1 MLSNSERDC
10 LKGTVFFGALPD
22 DTFDRI
28 TANAVVTSHP
38 QGGTVCREGEE
49 AMSVFCVAEGIV
61 KLTVASRS
69 GQDVVVDIFQT
80 GDSFAEALAFRNVR
94 YPVSAV
100 AVVDSRVIAV
110 PKDVIQTELN
120 THIEAMNAIFAATY
134 SHLHRL
140 VRQVEQLKAASGLQ
154 RVAGFILTLADKD
167 ANTSVIRMPY
177 EKQTLASMLG
187 IKPETLSRSFKR
199 LSEHG
204 IRVAGPVIEVQDRAA
219 LEAFLGES

>member
-1 MLSNSERDC
+1 MLSNSERAC

-28 TANAVVTSHP
+28 TAQAIVTKHA
-38 QGGTVCREGEE
+38 QGDNVCREGEVVK
-49 AMSVFCVAEGIV
+49 SVFCVAEGIV

-69 GQDVVVDIFQT
+69 GHDVVVDIFQT
-80 GDSFAEALAFRNVR
+80 GDSFAEALAFRGVR
-94 YPVSAV
+94 FPVSGV
-100 AVVDSRVIAV
+100 AVVESTVIAV
-110 PKDVIQTELN
+110 PKDVIRTELN
-120 THIEAMNAIFAATY
+120 TNVEVMNAIFASTY
-134 SHLHRL
+134 NHLHRL

-154 RVAGFILTLADKD
+154 RVAGFILTLADQEE
-167 ANTSVIRMPY
+167 NTSTIRMPY

-204 IRVAGPVIEVQDRAA
+204 IVVNGPEIKVEDRAA
-219 LEAFLGES
+219 LEAFLGEA

>member
-1 MLSNSERDC
+1 MLSNSERAC
-10 LKGTVFFGALPD
+10 LKGTVFFGALPED
-22 DTFDRI
+22 IFDKI
-28 TANAVVTSHP
+28 TGEAVISDYP
-38 QGGTVCREGEE
+38 QGANICREGEE
-49 AMSVFCVAEGIV
+49 SISIFCVAEGIV

-69 GQDVVVDIFQT
+69 GQDVVVDIFQA

-100 AVVDSRVIAV
+100 AVAKSRVIAI
-110 PKDVIQTELN
+110 PKSIIKSELN

-134 SHLHRL
+134 NHLHRL

-154 RVAGFILTLADKD
+154 RVAGFILTLADQD
-167 ANTSVIRMPY
+167 ENVSTIRMPY

-204 IRVAGPVIEVQDRAA
+204 ITVSGPLIRIEDRAA
-219 LEAFLGES
+219 LEAFLGEA